1 MLVGLGLKT
10 EEFSQAFKR
19 LGFNA
24 FVQVFNFGLVSAVV
38 FGFTRFL
45 LSVNWV
51 NEDLAAG
58 MVVCSCL
65 PMAINVVIVLTASA
79 GGDEAAAV
87 FNTTFG
93 NILGIFLSP
102 ALILGYLGS
111 SSEIALVDIFY
122 KLSLRVVLPLAVGQL
137 LQKCSPPVVAFA
149 AKHKRRFKKAQEYC
163 LVFIVYTVFC
173 KTFES
178 GERSAGLGDV
188 FLMIFFQFLLMISLM
203 AVAWYSLGFTFPN
216 QPKSRVMGVFGCT
229 MKTVALGI
237 PLINSIYEN
246 DPNMGL
252 YALPLLIWHPMQL
265 VIGTIMTPR
274 LVAYIETEE
283 KRLKD
288 EKEEDEKEAAKRVNY
303 NYSQTA
309 LTAKNDE
316 EGPTSNDVETPVDRK
331 EETSTKKEEAI

>member
-10 EEFSQAFKR
+10 EEFSQAFRR

-24 FVQVFNFGLVSAVV
+24 FVQVFNFGFVSAVV

-45 LSVNWV
+45 ISVDWI

-79 GGDEAAAV
+79 GGDEAAAI

-93 NILGIFLSP
+93 NIVGIFLSP

-122 KLSLRVVLPLAVGQL
+122 KLSLRVVVPLAVGQL
-137 LQKCSPPVVAFA
+137 LQKISPPVVAFA
-149 AKHKRRFKKAQEYC
+149 AKHKRRFKKVQEYC

-173 KTFES
+173 KTFDS
-178 GERSAGLGDV
+178 GERNAGLGDV
-188 FLMIFFQFLLMISLM
+188 FLMILFQFLLMISLM

-274 LVAYIETEE
+274 LVPYIETEE
-283 KRLKD
+283 KRLED
-288 EKEEDEKEAAKRVNY
+288 EKEEKRVNY
-303 NYSQTA
+303 NHSQQTILA
-309 LTAKNDE
+309 AKTEE
-316 EGPTSNDVETPVDRK
+316 EGPSSNEVKTPVDRK
-331 EETSTKKEEAI
+331 AETLTKEEVV

>member
-1 MLVGLGLKT
+1 VLAGLGLKT

-24 FVQVFNFGLVSAVV
+24 FVQVFNFGFLSAVV

-45 LSVNWV
+45 ISVNWI

-65 PMAINVVIVLTASA
+65 PMAINIVIVLTASA
-79 GGDEAAAV
+79 GGDEAAAI

-111 SSEIALVDIFY
+111 SSDIALVDIFY

-137 LQKCSPPVVAFA
+137 LQKFSPPVVAFA
-149 AKHKRRFKKAQEYC
+149 AKHKRRFKKIQEFC

-178 GERSAGLGDV
+178 GERNAGLGDV
-188 FLMIFFQFLLMISLM
+188 FLMILFQFLLMISLM
-203 AVAWYSLGFTFPN
+203 TVAWYSLGFAFPN
-216 QPKSRVMGVFGCT
+216 QPRSRVMGLFGCT

-237 PLINSIYEN
+237 PMINSIYEN

-265 VIGTIMTPR
+265 VIGTILTPR
-274 LVAYIETEE
+274 LSAYIEKEE
-283 KRLKD
+283 KRLED
-288 EKEEDEKEAAKRVNY
+288 EKEEEKRVNY
-303 NYSQTA
+303 DHSQTV
-309 LTAKNDE
+309 LSAKNDE
-316 EGPTSNDVETPVDRK
+316 EEPPSNDVEAPVNSK
-331 EETSTKKEEAI
+331 EETATNEEAV